1 MDTTPSSPNTTTPP
15 SPNKP
20 ISPLVIGLIG
30 VIVILL
36 GALGFAMSRASKK
49 PNLAP
54 SPSVAAPTASP
65 EASASPEGSPKPAS
79 PSPTPGTS
87 EPGEIVF
94 GRSVDHMKLSGRTDS
109 FAPKDSLA
117 YVATSPEPFS
127 ATTLE
132 AKLALKDGRGERS
145 LRSWDVEISG
155 PENKEFAQSLS
166 RADALIQGEEP
177 GTYVLRL
184 IRDGKTLCKGEFSLR
199 SKEKVEPEN
208 TIDDDGTRQHPDWP
222 HYRADSLGVEF
233 DAPEGWTVKSGR
245 DGQEIYVSIRKS
257 ETPPISMKLSQN
269 PPSDFDAQEHD
280 KREAFGKKYHR
291 ISLSSDRT
299 FQNLPTKSW
308 SFEEMSDSVAT
319 KQIRKFQVDK
329 NGKRWEFSIVA
340 PNDSYSPEFELE
352 FQRVIDS
359 IVFN

>member
-1 MDTTPSSPNTTTPP
+1 MTPLPPSNTTPP
-15 SPNKP
+15 PPNKQ
-20 ISPLVIGLIG
+20 ISPLVIGLFC

-36 GALGFAMSRASKK
+36 GALVFAMSRASKK

-54 SPSVAAPTASP
+54 SPPVAAPTASP
-65 EASASPEGSPKPAS
+65 EASA
-79 PSPTPGTS
+79 SPTPGTS

-94 GRSVDHMKLSGRTDS
+94 GRSVDHMKLSGRTDL

-127 ATTLE
+127 ATMLE
-132 AKLALKDGRGERS
+132 AKLTLKDGRGERI

-155 PENKEFAQSLS
+155 PENKEFSQSLS
-166 RADALIQGEEP
+166 RADALIQSEEP

-208 TIDDDGTRQHPDWP
+208 TIDADGTPLNPGDWP
-222 HYRADSLGVEF
+222 RYLADSLGVRF
-233 DAPEGWTVKSGR
+233 RAPEGWTVKSGR
-245 DGQEIYVSIRKS
+245 DGQEVYVSIRKS

-269 PPSDFDAQEHD
+269 PPSDFDAQDHD

-291 ISLSSDRT
+291 ISLSSDRK
-299 FQNLPTKSW
+299 FQDLPTKSW
-308 SFEEMSDSVAT
+308 NFEEMSDSVAT
-319 KQIRKFQVDK
+319 KQFRKFQFDK
-329 NGKRWEFSIVA
+329 NGKRWQFSIVA
-340 PNDSYSPEFELE
+340 PSDYYSPDFELE

-359 IVFN
+359 IEFN